1 MNQLEILRESL
12 GQCDEII
19 LDALI
24 MRNRIVEDIMAYKE
38 ANGLQIL
45 QPEQEAKQKE
55 WLEKRMEGRRHKEV
69 ADICAQQQIP
79 CLLHDKPYLSDTVR
93 LGTAY
98 IEQHLPQAEGLLFAV
113 ADQPLLQQVSL
124 IRLTESFLAQ
134 PQKIHRLY
142 YEETPGNPIIFP
154 AKFADELQQLPQ
166 DKGGSVLTKK
176 YPELVV
182 KVPVQDINELLD
194 IDTQQDK
201 ITLERLRPYSE

>member
-1 MNQLEILRESL
+1 MNVKYSTIA
-12 GQCDEII
+12 CII
-19 LDALI
+19 LASGVGRRFGVNKLLTAIDGAPMLQHI
-24 MRNRIVEDIMAYKE
+24 LDISQGLFAKRIVVT
-38 ANGLQIL
+38 
-45 QPEQEAKQKE
+45 
-55 WLEKRMEGRRHKEV
+55 RHKEV

-79 CLLHDKPYLSDTVR
+79 SLLHDKPYLSDTVR

-113 ADQPLLQQVSL
+113 ADQPLLQQASL

-154 AKFADELQQLPQ
+154 AKFADEQLPQ

>member
-1 MNQLEILRESL
+1 MLQH
-12 GQCDEII
+12 I
-19 LDALI
+19 LDISQGLFAK
-24 MRNRIVEDIMAYKE
+24 RIVVT
-38 ANGLQIL
+38 
-45 QPEQEAKQKE
+45 
-55 WLEKRMEGRRHKEV
+55 RHKEV

-113 ADQPLLQQVSL
+113 ADQPLLQQASL

-154 AKFADELQQLPQ
+154 ANCRRAAAAAAGQRWFRTD
-166 DKGGSVLTKK
+166 KK

-194 IDTQQDK
+194 IDTKQDK

>member
-1 MNQLEILRESL
+1 MNVKYSTIA
-12 GQCDEII
+12 CII
-19 LDALI
+19 LASGVGRRFGANKLLTTIDGVPMLQHILDISQGLFAK
-24 MRNRIVEDIMAYKE
+24 RIVVT
-38 ANGLQIL
+38 
-45 QPEQEAKQKE
+45 
-55 WLEKRMEGRRHKEV
+55 RHKDV
-69 ADICAQQQIP
+69 AEICAQQQIP

-98 IEQHLPQAEGLLFAV
+98 IEQHLPQAAGLLFAV
-113 ADQPLLQQVSL
+113 GDQPLLQQTTL
-124 IRLTESFLAQ
+124 IRLADSFSVQ
-134 PQKIHRLY
+134 PRKIHRLY
-142 YEETPGNPIIFP
+142 YKETPGNPIIFP

-201 ITLERLRPYSE
+201 TKLERLRPCSE

>member
-1 MNQLEILRESL
+1 MLQH
-12 GQCDEII
+12 I
-19 LDALI
+19 LDISQGLFPK
-24 MRNRIVEDIMAYKE
+24 RIVVT
-38 ANGLQIL
+38 
-45 QPEQEAKQKE
+45 
-55 WLEKRMEGRRHKEV
+55 RHKDV

-93 LGTAY
+93 LGTSY
-98 IEQHLPQAEGLLFAV
+98 IQHQLPQAEGLLFAV
-113 ADQPLLQQVSL
+113 ADQPLLQQASL
-124 IRLTESFLAQ
+124 IRLAESFLAQ

-154 AKFADELQQLPQ
+154 VKFANELRQLPQ

-201 ITLERLRPYSE
+201 TKLERLRPYSE

>member
-1 MNQLEILRESL
+1 MNVKFSTIA
-12 GQCDEII
+12 CII
-19 LDALI
+19 LASGVGRRFGANKLLTAIDGAPMLQHI
-24 MRNRIVEDIMAYKE
+24 LDISQGLFAKRIVVT
-38 ANGLQIL
+38 
-45 QPEQEAKQKE
+45 
-55 WLEKRMEGRRHKEV
+55 RHKEV
-69 ADICAQQQIP
+69 AEICAQQQIS

-98 IEQHLPQAEGLLFAV
+98 IKQHLPQAEGLLFAV
-113 ADQPLLQQVSL
+113 ADQPLLQQASL
-124 IRLTESFLAQ
+124 IRLAESFLAQ

-142 YEETPGNPIIFP
+142 YKETPGNPIIFP

-201 ITLERLRPYSE
+201 TKLERLRPYSE

>member
-1 MNQLEILRESL
+1 MNEKYSTIA
-12 GQCDEII
+12 CII
-19 LDALI
+19 LASGVGRRFGANKLLTAIDGAPMLQHI
-24 MRNRIVEDIMAYKE
+24 LDISQGLFAKRIVVT
-38 ANGLQIL
+38 
-45 QPEQEAKQKE
+45 
-55 WLEKRMEGRRHKEV
+55 RHTEV
-69 ADICAQQQIP
+69 SEICEQQQIP

-93 LGTAY
+93 LGTTY

-113 ADQPLLQQVSL
+113 ADQPLLQQTTL
-124 IRLTESFLAQ
+124 IRLAESFLSQ

-142 YEETPGNPIIFP
+142 YKETPGNPIIFP

-201 ITLERLRPYSE
+201 TKLERLRPYSE

>member
-1 MNQLEILRESL
+1 MLQH
-12 GQCDEII
+12 I
-19 LDALI
+19 LDISQELFAK
-24 MRNRIVEDIMAYKE
+24 RIVVT
-38 ANGLQIL
+38 
-45 QPEQEAKQKE
+45 
-55 WLEKRMEGRRHKEV
+55 RHKEV
-69 ADICAQQQIP
+69 AEICAQQQIP
-79 CLLHDKPYLSDTVR
+79 CLLHDMPYLSDTVR

-98 IEQHLPQAEGLLFAV
+98 IQQQLPQAAGLLFAV
-113 ADQPLLQQVSL
+113 ADQPLLQQASL
-124 IRLTESFLAQ
+124 IRLAESFLAQ

-142 YEETPGNPIIFP
+142 YKETPGNPIIFP

-201 ITLERLRPYSE
+201 TKLERLRPYSE

>member
-1 MNQLEILRESL
+1 MLQH
-12 GQCDEII
+12 I
-19 LDALI
+19 LDISQGLFAK
-24 MRNRIVEDIMAYKE
+24 RIVVT
-38 ANGLQIL
+38 
-45 QPEQEAKQKE
+45 
-55 WLEKRMEGRRHKEV
+55 RHKEV
-69 ADICAQQQIP
+69 AKICEQQQIP

-113 ADQPLLQQVSL
+113 GDQPLLQQASL
-124 IRLTESFLAQ
+124 IRLAESFSTQ

-142 YEETPGNPIIFP
+142 YKETPGNPIIFP
-154 AKFADELQQLPQ
+154 ARFADELQQLPQ

-201 ITLERLRPYSE
+201 TKLERLRPYSE

>member
-1 MNQLEILRESL
+1 MNVKYSKIA
-12 GQCDEII
+12 CII
-19 LDALI
+19 LASGVGRRFGANKLLTAIDGAPMLQHI
-24 MRNRIVEDIMAYKE
+24 LDISQGLFAKRIVVT
-38 ANGLQIL
+38 
-45 QPEQEAKQKE
+45 
-55 WLEKRMEGRRHKEV
+55 RHKEV
-69 ADICAQQQIP
+69 AEICVQQQIP

-93 LGTAY
+93 LGTSY
-98 IEQHLPQAEGLLFAV
+98 IQQQLPQAEGLLFAV
-113 ADQPLLQQVSL
+113 ADQPLLQQASL
-124 IRLTESFLAQ
+124 IRLAESFLTQ

-154 AKFADELQQLPQ
+154 VKFANELRQLPQ

-201 ITLERLRPYSE
+201 TKLERLRPYSE

>member
-1 MNQLEILRESL
+1 MRAAANPLPAARQALSERYCALRP
-12 GQCDEII
+12 
-19 LDALI
+19 
-24 MRNRIVEDIMAYKE
+24 AY
-38 ANGLQIL
+38 I
-45 QPEQEAKQKE
+45 
-55 WLEKRMEGRRHKEV
+55 
-69 ADICAQQQIP
+69 QQQ
-79 CLLHDKPYLSDTVR
+79 
-93 LGTAY
+93 
-98 IEQHLPQAEGLLFAV
+98 LPQAEGLLFAV
-113 ADQPLLQQVSL
+113 ADQPLLQHASL
-124 IRLTESFLAQ
+124 IRLAESFLAQ

-201 ITLERLRPYSE
+201 AKLERLRPYSE